1 MLNQRS
7 TALVFL
13 VSGIAL
19 AACNADDPAANGSD
33 ASPSG
38 DSAPPSD
45 DASPSDAAPPPDAVP
60 TADAAP
66 PSCVPDRAAWDTS
79 VKSQVEQFCGACHG
93 GLMPQ
98 YGAPG
103 GFDDYDALLAP
114 SATHPG
120 ARLVDRVAAR
130 AADGTMPPTTWPR
143 PADDILASIVSW
155 ASCGA
160 VTPNPREGLVAS
172 APVFVAPPEAPADLP
187 FFDLEAN
194 DYALAADALD
204 DYRCF
209 TLTAPV
215 DGPRFIKRF
224 EVKLED
230 PRIVHHVVLLRD
242 VERLAPEGNYSCFDM
257 PEGSDYLYAWAPGQ
271 DALEFPEGG
280 LRVEPGDRYVLQIH
294 YNNALGLPDVADN
307 SGVRIFHGPA
317 EGTEYGMVAIG
328 PIAFSLPGRAQT
340 DVQGYCALSE
350 ATTLLAGMPHMHTLG
365 STFRQTVLHAD
376 GTSTPLIELSG
387 WDFEAQLFY
396 STPVTLAPGD
406 RIETVC
412 GFENEGNLVQSGAR
426 TQDEMCFNFAYVT
439 PPPTTRYCDGASDTP
454 NAPLEYAPGQ
464 CWPAE
469 AQQSVTPIEAPVL
482 IGEPAPLQGGALPPD
497 GLYTLSNMEFWL
509 PSPTLPLGELSV
521 ERTRVAAA
529 GQLQISG
536 AQFAL
541 DTLTRLHL
549 ALAAGPE
556 FDSDR
561 ANTIAGTF
569 AAGAEPS
576 TVDLTRTCGPEG
588 TSTWSYETRDDHVS
602 LDLNTGEGGLNL
614 RVRLIF
620 TRTP

>member
-1 MLNQRS
+1 MNPTRLS
-7 TALVFL
+7 AIALFVGA
-13 VSGIAL
+13 VAL
-19 AACNADDPAANGSD
+19 AACDST
-33 ASPSG
+33 PSG
-38 DSAPPSD
+38 DSAADAAADSAPSA
-45 DASPSDAAPPPDAVP
+45 DAALSDATSPPDSAP

-66 PSCVPDRAAWDTS
+66 APCVPDRAVWEAS
-79 VKSQVEQFCGACHG
+79 VKAQVEQYCGACHG

-114 SATHPG
+114 SEAHPG
-120 ARLVDRVAAR
+120 ARLVDRVAVR
-130 AADGTMPPTTWPR
+130 TADGTMPPTTWPR
-143 PADDILASIVSW
+143 PTDEVLASIVSW

-160 VTPNPREGLVAS
+160 LTPDPREGLVSS

-187 FFDLEAN
+187 FFDLAAN

-209 TLTAPV
+209 TVTAPV

-242 VERLAPEGNYSCFDM
+242 VERLAPEGSYSCFDM

-294 YNNALGLPDVADN
+294 YNNALGLPNVADN
-307 SGVRIFHGPA
+307 SGVRLFHGPA

-340 DVQGYCALSE
+340 DVEGYCALSE

-365 STFRQTVLHAD
+365 STFRQTILHAD
-376 GTSTPLIELSG
+376 GSTTPIIELSG
-387 WDFEAQLFY
+387 WDFDAQLFY
-396 STPVTLAPGD
+396 SMPVTLAPGD

-454 NAPLEYAPGQ
+454 NAPLDYAPGE
-464 CWPAE
+464 CWPAD
-469 AQQSVTPIEAPVL
+469 AQQSVTPIQAPVL
-482 IGEPAPLQGGALPPD
+482 IGEPTPLQGGALPPD

-509 PSPTLPLGELSV
+509 PSPTLPLGELNV
-521 ERTRVAAA
+521 ERTRVTAA
-529 GQLQISG
+529 GQLQIG
-536 AQFAL
+536 GVGFAL

-556 FDSDR
+556 IDSDR

-569 AAGAEPS
+569 AAGPAPG

-588 TSTWSYETRDDHVS
+588 TSTWMYETREDGVA

-620 TRTP
+620 ARTP

>member
-1 MLNQRS
+1 MNPTRLS
-7 TALVFL
+7 ALALFVGA
-13 VSGIAL
+13 VAL
-19 AACNADDPAANGSD
+19 AACDST
-33 ASPSG
+33 PSG
-38 DSAPPSD
+38 DSAADAAADSAPSA
-45 DASPSDAAPPPDAVP
+45 DAALSDATSPPDSAP

-66 PSCVPDRAAWDTS
+66 APCVPDRAVWEAS
-79 VKSQVEQFCGACHG
+79 VKAQVEQYCGACHG

-114 SATHPG
+114 SEAHPG
-120 ARLVDRVAAR
+120 ARLVDRVAVR
-130 AADGTMPPTTWPR
+130 TADGTMPPTTWPR
-143 PADDILASIVSW
+143 PTDEVLASIVSW

-160 VTPNPREGLVAS
+160 LTPDPREGLVSS

-187 FFDLEAN
+187 FFDLAAN

-209 TLTAPV
+209 TVTAPV

-294 YNNALGLPDVADN
+294 YNNALGLPNVADN
-307 SGVRIFHGPA
+307 SGVRLFHGPA

-340 DVQGYCALSE
+340 DVEGYCALSE

-365 STFRQTVLHAD
+365 STFRQTILHAD
-376 GTSTPLIELSG
+376 GSTTPIIELSG

-396 STPVTLAPGD
+396 SMPVTLAPGD

-454 NAPLEYAPGQ
+454 NAPLDYAPGE
-464 CWPAE
+464 CWPAD
-469 AQQSVTPIEAPVL
+469 AQQSVTPIQAPVL
-482 IGEPAPLQGGALPPD
+482 IGEPTPLQGGALPPD

-509 PSPTLPLGELSV
+509 PSPTLPLGELNV
-521 ERTRVAAA
+521 ERTRVTAA
-529 GQLQISG
+529 GQLQIG
-536 AQFAL
+536 GVGFAL

-556 FDSDR
+556 IDSDR

-569 AAGAEPS
+569 AAGPAPG

-588 TSTWSYETRDDHVS
+588 TSTWMYETREDGVA

-620 TRTP
+620 ARTP